1 MPTLRATREGRHS
14 GCSAPAPF
22 CSSVSFA
29 NASSSL
35 PSRDAQGRAKSL
47 ALSPCDSRTHLTPLL
62 QWPARGCL
70 HPLLSGANGWW
81 PPGAGRGEYTQ
92 FRLFA
97 PLPLPPA
104 REAAKNS
111 LCLVERAGRG
121 RKANSTLVIP
131 PASPR
136 PAAPSSLI
144 GREERRRA
152 HLRPH
157 TWGVKNVSR
166 AYPRTTHWIWGKRED
181 NYSSSGLCPKACH
194 SHRPTRQGLY
204 VCPKPLY

>member
-1 MPTLRATREGRHS
+1 MVSASLWALRSLQPWSGRKCALGGLLWDIPTREGVAFMPTLRATREGRHS

-136 PAAPSSLI
+136 PAPPLRARSLAERNGAALTC
-144 GREERRRA
+144 GRT
-152 HLRPH
+152 P
-157 TWGVKNVSR
+157 GVF
-166 AYPRTTHWIWGKRED
+166 
-181 NYSSSGLCPKACH
+181 
-194 SHRPTRQGLY
+194 
-204 VCPKPLY
+204 